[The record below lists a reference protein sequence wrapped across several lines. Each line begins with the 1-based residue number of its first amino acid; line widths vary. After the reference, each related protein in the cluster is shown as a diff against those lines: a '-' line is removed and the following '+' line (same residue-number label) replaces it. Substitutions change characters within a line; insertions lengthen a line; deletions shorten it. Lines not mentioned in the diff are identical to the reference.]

1 MIVALEPWPHLRAVA
16 NAESDGIKAVIEGT
30 KSNALTLEAVA
41 FANRSVPPIVCS
53 VDDNKVG
60 IVK

>member
-1 MIVALEPWPHLRAVA
+1 M
-16 NAESDGIKAVIEGT
+16 IEGT

-41 FANRSVPPIVCS
+41 FANRLVSPIVRS

-60 IVK
+60 IVKKLFRRSALAGEVSGGETEFRLTH